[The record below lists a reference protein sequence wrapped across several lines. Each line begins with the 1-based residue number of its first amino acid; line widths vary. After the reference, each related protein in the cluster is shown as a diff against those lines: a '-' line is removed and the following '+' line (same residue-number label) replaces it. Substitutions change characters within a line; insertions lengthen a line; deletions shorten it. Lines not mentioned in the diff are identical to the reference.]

1 MNSSFPVCI
10 NYLNNIGTLYITV
23 KLPKDLQENKEKLKN
38 IRFKHKCEDGLVDI
52 QVKNYFHFSF
62 CLSKDIS
69 IINMKESL
77 PKIIDNN
84 SFLQIKYQVRKNAIS
99 NEEIYNRL
107 GSAGI
112 RDVIIK
118 NDTKSEFF
126 LNKILCRKC
135 KNLLFLFED
144 EEKAKIVYDI
154 NLKRLDDNINE
165 MFICFEEMSMVKEK
179 YDNIQLN
186 LKNKINI
193 DTRYIWINFNL
204 YSKHFTSNIKD
215 NQTEKIAACASC
227 NENVMTYDNETLNQV
242 KYVKFDLTKIN
253 FSYTESLTQNMILIE
268 NIINES
274 YLNLILQKA
283 IVENKPSVSFAHQNR
298 LVVFNIT
305 MNILI
310 SMKMGYEAV
319 NESNKNYYCIIQVYF
334 VNDNIT
340 HNINIDDEFNLE
352 IEGGDMLSLLN
363 IIEENNK
370 VYLDEITNY
379 SKIINEKNN
388 SITQYY
394 ILKL

>member
-154 NLKRLDDNINE
+154 NL
-165 MFICFEEMSMVKEK
+165 
-179 YDNIQLN
+179 
-186 LKNKINI
+186 
-193 DTRYIWINFNL
+193 
-204 YSKHFTSNIKD
+204 
-215 NQTEKIAACASC
+215 
-227 NENVMTYDNETLNQV
+227 
-242 KYVKFDLTKIN
+242 
-253 FSYTESLTQNMILIE
+253 
-268 NIINES
+268 
-274 YLNLILQKA
+274 
-283 IVENKPSVSFAHQNR
+283 
-298 LVVFNIT
+298 
-305 MNILI
+305 
-310 SMKMGYEAV
+310 
-319 NESNKNYYCIIQVYF
+319 
-334 VNDNIT
+334 
-340 HNINIDDEFNLE
+340 
-352 IEGGDMLSLLN
+352 
-363 IIEENNK
+363 
-370 VYLDEITNY
+370 
-379 SKIINEKNN
+379 
-388 SITQYY
+388 
-394 ILKL
+394 

>member
-69 IINMKESL
+69 IIKMKESL

-118 NDTKSEFF
+118 NDTKSEYF

-193 DTRYIWINFNL
+193 DTRYIWINFDL

-253 FSYTESLTQNMILIE
+253 FSYTESLTQKMILIE
-268 NIINES
+268 NIIDES
-274 YLNLILQKA
+274 YLNIILQKA
-283 IVENKPSVSFAHQNR
+283 IVENKPSVSFVHQNR

-370 VYLDEITNY
+370 MYLNEISNY

>member
-77 PKIIDNN
+77 PKIINNN

-193 DTRYIWINFNL
+193 DTRYIWINFDL

-253 FSYTESLTQNMILIE
+253 FSYTESLTQKMILIE

-274 YLNLILQKA
+274 YLNIILQKA

-310 SMKMGYEAV
+310 SMKIGYEAV

>member
-77 PKIIDNN
+77 PKIINNN

-179 YDNIQLN
+179 YDNIHLN

-193 DTRYIWINFNL
+193 DTRYIWINFDL

-253 FSYTESLTQNMILIE
+253 FSYTESLTQKMILIE

-274 YLNLILQKA
+274 YLNIILQKA

>member
-1 MNSSFPVCI
+1 MNPSFPVCI

-118 NDTKSEFF
+118 NDTKSEYF

-135 KNLLFLFED
+135 QNLLFSFED
-144 EEKAKIVYDI
+144 AEKAKIVYDI

-193 DTRYIWINFNL
+193 DTRYIWINFDL

-253 FSYTESLTQNMILIE
+253 FSYTEALTQKKKLIE

-274 YLNLILQKA
+274 YLNIILQKA
-283 IVENKPSVSFAHQNR
+283 IVENKPSVSFIHQNR

-310 SMKMGYEAV
+310 SMKMGYEEV

-370 VYLDEITNY
+370 MYLDEINNY

>member
-1 MNSSFPVCI
+1 MNSCFPVCI

-84 SFLQIKYQVRKNAIS
+84 SSLQIKYQVRKNAIS

-193 DTRYIWINFNL
+193 DTRYIWINFDL

-253 FSYTESLTQNMILIE
+253 FSYTESLTQKMILIE

-274 YLNLILQKA
+274 YLNIILQKA

>member
-10 NYLNNIGTLYITV
+10 NYLNNIGALYITV
-23 KLPKDLQENKEKLKN
+23 KLPKDLQQNKEKLKS
-38 IRFKHKCEDGLVDI
+38 ISFKHKCEDGLIDI
-52 QVKNYFHFSF
+52 QMKDYFHFSF
-62 CLSKDIS
+62 CLNKDVS
-69 IINMKESL
+69 IINMKDSL

-84 SFLQIKYQVRKNAIS
+84 SILQIKYQVRKNAIS

-107 GSAGI
+107 GSSGI

-118 NDTKSEFF
+118 EDNKSEYL
-126 LNKILCRKC
+126 LNNILCRKC
-135 KNLLFLFED
+135 KSLLFSFGD
-144 EEKAKIVYDI
+144 DEKAKIVYDI

-186 LKNKINI
+186 LKNKVNI
-193 DTRYIWINFNL
+193 DTRYIWINFDL
-204 YSKHFTSNIKD
+204 YNKHFTSNLKN

-227 NENVMTYDNETLNQV
+227 NENVMIYDNETLNKV
-242 KYVKFDLTKIN
+242 KYAKFDLTKIN
-253 FSYTESLTQNMILIE
+253 FSYIETKSQNEKQIE
-268 NIINES
+268 NIINEC
-274 YLNLILQKA
+274 YLNILLQKA
-283 IVENKPSVSFAHQNR
+283 IVENKSSVSFIHQNR
-298 LVVFNIT
+298 LVIFNIT

-310 SMKMGYEAV
+310 SMKTGYKTV
-319 NESNKNYYCIIQVYF
+319 NETSKNYYCLTQVSF
-334 VNDNIT
+334 INNNIT

-352 IEGGDMLSLLN
+352 IEGGDILALLN

-370 VYLDEITNY
+370 IYLDEINNY

-388 SITQYY
+388 SFTKYY

>member
-1 MNSSFPVCI
+1 MNSCFPVCI

-23 KLPKDLQENKEKLKN
+23 KLPKDLQENKGKLKN

-84 SFLQIKYQVRKNAIS
+84 SSLQIKYQVRKNAIS

-193 DTRYIWINFNL
+193 DTRYIWINFDL

-253 FSYTESLTQNMILIE
+253 FSYTESLTQKMILIE

-274 YLNLILQKA
+274 YLNIILQKA

>member
-23 KLPKDLQENKEKLKN
+23 KLPKDLQENTEKLKN

-118 NDTKSEFF
+118 NDTKSEYF

-135 KNLLFLFED
+135 KNLLFSFED
-144 EEKAKIVYDI
+144 AEKAKIVYDI

-193 DTRYIWINFNL
+193 DTRYIWINFDL

-215 NQTEKIAACASC
+215 NQAEKISACASC
-227 NENVMTYDNETLNQV
+227 NENVITYDNETLNQV

-253 FSYTESLTQNMILIE
+253 FSYTESLTQKMILIE

-274 YLNLILQKA
+274 YLNIILQKA
-283 IVENKPSVSFAHQNR
+283 IVENKPSVSFIHQNR

-319 NESNKNYYCIIQVYF
+319 NKSNKNYYCIIQVYF

-370 VYLDEITNY
+370 MYLDEISNY

>member
-253 FSYTESLTQNMILIE
+253 FSYTESLTQKMILIE

-274 YLNLILQKA
+274 YLNIILQKA